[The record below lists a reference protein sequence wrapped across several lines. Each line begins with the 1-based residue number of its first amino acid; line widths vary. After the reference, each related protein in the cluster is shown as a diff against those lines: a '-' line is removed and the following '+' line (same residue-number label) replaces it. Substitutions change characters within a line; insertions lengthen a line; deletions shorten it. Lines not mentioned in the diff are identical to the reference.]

1 MPNEGE
7 VIRGRY
13 KLVAHLG
20 DGGTASVWKAF
31 DRTLEREV
39 AIKFLYC
46 ADDRKLAEV
55 RRQFLREAR
64 IACAVK
70 HRNVIQTV
78 DFGTTDDGLA
88 YMVMELLT
96 GEELAARMDSE
107 PRLTLDEIVQIMSLT
122 LRGLA
127 AIHDAGIVHRD
138 LKPENV
144 YLERDHDGIFP
155 KILDFG
161 IAKSTDPDGSR
172 RSVLT
177 TKEGVVVGTPEYM
190 SPEQARGRPDLDA
203 RSDVWS
209 AGVILYELL
218 TGKLPFDDPY
228 SGELIIKIATT
239 EPPPV
244 TELNPNV
251 PEPLAAV
258 VHKALQ
264 KNPDERFQ
272 SALEMQRALL
282 EAARASLSAGVAAT
296 LSDTPIAVGPA
307 SAQTAGGV
315 SPVPARG
322 GVPAWLLPVGAAIVA
337 GALVMLF
344 AGREP
349 PEPPAPAPAEAAADQ
364 DPPPPEQ
371 VHVELRGVP
380 DGAQVLVN
388 GKPADGTSLEL
399 PNDGHARL
407 IEVQAPGRKP
417 WKVMHP
423 AGNDG
428 DYEVRLPQA
437 EPQPDPS
444 AASGEPAAEPSPA
457 AAAGDGEQPARVR
470 GEESA
475 PRSGRPA
482 PPRPASKSRPQKKVW
497 RNADF

>member
-46 ADDRKLAEV
+46 SDDRKLAEL

-96 GEELAARMDSE
+96 GEELAERMDSE
-107 PRLTLDEIVQIMSLT
+107 PRLTLDEVVQIMSLT

-127 AIHDAGIVHRD
+127 AIHEAGIVHRD

-144 YLERDHDGIFP
+144 YLERDHEGIFP

-190 SPEQARGRPDLDA
+190 SPEQARGRPDLDV

-244 TELNPNV
+244 TELNPDV
-251 PEPLAAV
+251 PEPVAEV
-258 VHKALQ
+258 VHRALQ
-264 KNPDERFQ
+264 KDPDARFQ
-272 SALEMQRALL
+272 SALEMQRALI
-282 EAARASLSAGVAAT
+282 EAARACLSAGTVT
-296 LSDTPIAVGPA
+296 SLSDGPIASG
-307 SAQTAGGV
+307 SAAGAGA

-322 GVPAWLLPVGAAIVA
+322 GPPAWLLPVGAAIVA
-337 GALVMLF
+337 GALVLLF
-344 AGREP
+344 AGGEPTGQPAGGGGSTPVDEQP
-349 PEPPAPAPAEAAADQ
+349 PES
-364 DPPPPEQ
+364 

-380 DGAQVLVN
+380 EDAQVLVN
-388 GKPADGTSLEL
+388 GKPAGGTSLEL

-407 IEVQAPGRKP
+407 IEVQAPGHKP

-428 DYEVRLPQA
+428 DYEVRLP
-437 EPQPDPS
+437 ED
-444 AASGEPAAEPSPA
+444 E
-457 AAAGDGEQPARVR
+457 R
-470 GEESA
+470 
-475 PRSGRPA
+475 RPA
-482 PPRPASKSRPQKKVW
+482 PSEDGADEPGAEPPGAVEVDERPPSRRPAPSETRTKRRATERPSSKAPPQKKVW